1 MWSLRLSAAW
11 TRCRLTHEE
20 DLRTRPQAHQ
30 EAQEGEEVTNATKA
44 GVIAVVNA
52 LLGLAVSF
60 DIALTQAQTGA
71 ILAAT
76 NAVLGLWV
84 ALTYKDSAKRIPDT
98 SDDG

>member
-1 MWSLRLSAAW
+1 
-11 TRCRLTHEE
+11 
-20 DLRTRPQAHQ
+20 
-30 EAQEGEEVTNATKA
+30 VTNATKA